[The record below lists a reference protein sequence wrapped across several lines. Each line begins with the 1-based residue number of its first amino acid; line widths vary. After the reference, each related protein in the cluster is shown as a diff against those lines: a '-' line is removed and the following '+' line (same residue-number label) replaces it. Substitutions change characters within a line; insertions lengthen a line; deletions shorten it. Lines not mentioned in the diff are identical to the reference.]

1 MDSSTLPVPTRLSRS
16 KIDLFI
22 QCPRCFFLDVKMKIK
37 RPDTYP
43 LTLNLAVDALLKKE
57 FDIYRARGNAHPL
70 MQAYQLNAVPF
81 NHPHIDTW
89 RELDYGR
96 GGVHHHD
103 TKNHFDVYGIV
114 DDIWVTPKNELL
126 VVDYKA
132 TAKKE
137 RPTLAGNLGDQ
148 YKRQM
153 EVYQWLLRKNGFTVS
168 DTGYFVYVNGNKD
181 AEVFDA
187 KLTFDISL
195 LPCVG
200 HTDWIEET
208 LSRMRSC
215 LDEKKPPAPA
225 DTCDYCNYRASA
237 GKALQSLI
245 QKIPTV
251 EKHTH
256 VNIKKSSQK
265 TRKVTLDTTAIPSG
279 TLF

>member
-1 MDSSTLPVPTRLSRS
+1 MDSSASRAPIRLSRS
-16 KIDLFI
+16 KIDLFT
-22 QCPRCFFLDVKMKIK
+22 QCPRCFFLDVKLKIK

-57 FDIYRARGNAHPL
+57 FDIHRAQGNAHPL
-70 MQAYQLNAVPF
+70 MRAYQLDAVPF
-81 NHPHIDTW
+81 NHPQINTW

-96 GGVHHHD
+96 GGIHHHD
-103 TKNHFDVYGIV
+103 TQNHFDVYGIV

-168 DTGYFVYVNGNKD
+168 ETGYFVYVNGKKD
-181 AEVFDA
+181 AEAFDA
-187 KLTFDISL
+187 KLEFDISL

-200 HTDWIEET
+200 STDWIEET

-225 DTCDYCNYRASA
+225 DACDYCNYRASA

-245 QKIPTV
+245 QKTPPA
-251 EKHTH
+251 EKSTRADM
-256 VNIKKSSQK
+256 KKPSKKIRNAASNS
-265 TRKVTLDTTAIPSG
+265 APIPSG